1 MFRYPLKLDER
12 LSPSEIVV
20 HKRFF
25 SQANISHAALMV
37 RESVDNSYSH
47 GDVYDAMCE
56 VFTRTLGGKNG
67 VGSKDGGIINE
78 MNSDVVAQILKR
90 KLASNQASKVS
101 RRVGFE
107 NSKIPAAILP
117 RASFSLESEDEDRG
131 KVSYEFM

>member
-1 MFRYPLKLDER
+1 MFRYPIKLDER

-20 HKRFF
+20 QNRFF
-25 SQANISHAALMV
+25 SQANINHAVLMV
-37 RESVDNSYSH
+37 RESVDTSYSH
-47 GDVYDAMCE
+47 GDVYDAMDE
-56 VFTRTLGGKNG
+56 VFTQTLGSKNG
-67 VGSKDGGIINE
+67 VGTADDGIINK

-131 KVSYEFM
+131 KVSYQFM

>member
-20 HKRFF
+20 QNRFF
-25 SQANISHAALMV
+25 SQANINHAVLMV
-37 RESVDNSYSH
+37 RESVDSSYSH
-47 GDVYDAMCE
+47 GDVYDAMYE

-67 VGSKDGGIINE
+67 VKDDGVVNK
-78 MNSDVVAQILKR
+78 MNSDVVAQCLER
-90 KLASNQASKVS
+90 KVASNQASKVS

>member
-1 MFRYPLKLDER
+1 MD
-12 LSPSEIVV
+12 
-20 HKRFF
+20 
-25 SQANISHAALMV
+25 
-37 RESVDNSYSH
+37 
-47 GDVYDAMCE
+47 E

-67 VGSKDGGIINE
+67 VGSKDDGIINK

-90 KLASNQASKVS
+90 KVASNQASKVS

-131 KVSYEFM
+131 KVSYQFM